1 LITGNNININNS
13 DQVLYSSIF
22 PFTGLNIEF
31 KSIFNFIVNIFKSI
45 FNFIV
50 NIFKPVTINYPKEL
64 LAEQHYGIAITIL
77 IMCIS
82 IMMLFFSFAFNVFI
96 LLFSPSPL
104 MGGRK
109 IINYFNNKYIR
120 AYLNI
125 NFRVVIIELFIISFL
140 IFYFFYKICCALIF
154 LITHNFIVN

>member
-1 LITGNNININNS
+1 MITGNNININNS

-22 PFTGLNIEF
+22 PFTGLNIE
-31 KSIFNFIVNIFKSI
+31 FKSI

-104 MGGRK
+104 MGGGEK
-109 IINYFNNKYIR
+109 
-120 AYLNI
+120 
-125 NFRVVIIELFIISFL
+125 
-140 IFYFFYKICCALIF
+140 
-154 LITHNFIVN
+154 